1 MMEETG
7 EENDKVKI
15 GFAKHLA
22 SCNKKTRDTA
32 VELLRRWL
40 EAQTHVSDLDF
51 KKIWKGLF
59 YCVWHADKHEVQ
71 AQLIDKLASLIRTL
85 DLALARHYFQ
95 VFLLTMVR
103 EWSGIDHLRLDK
115 FYLML
120 SRFLHHV
127 FLLLDDHGWG
137 SELTKG
143 FMADLRDGTLLTQDK
158 YPAKSVN
165 LHFVDVYLNELAD
178 FLPLGIETFGLLFE
192 PLYSVLAKSPDKLLV
207 SRVRHNVFDCLLESG
222 KKLIKRRQEQRQG
235 HDVVVDGDD
244 KVEKFGSIAVT
255 MGIANGLFELATADS
270 TLQANRK
277 VIYALYE
284 DFGKLEKYFSASG
297 ISIFPNGVKKRKLS
311 AEKEPLVAVDDAN
324 QQVDD
329 KMEIFEEGRG
339 DNLGKK
345 IKEVEKLE
353 INEEGSLDKLGKRIK
368 EAKKSKLEK
377 VREKGKSKKAKNP
390 AASEDET
397 SAIKKKAKKLASS
410 EDGTSAIKKKTKK
423 LSSSEDGTS
432 ATKKAAKKI
441 ASKEDGT
448 SAIRSKL
455 KGSSELRKRK
465 SCVKEKK
472 SAMGEAMIDHVGNT
486 DDGANNDQSVPSLDS
501 NFQDFMGFGDSVISN
516 LQKEFE
522 KVAAELGDGIDQ
534 YGSPVMSLA
543 APISPLDIGSKKRKR
558 VKNVENKVSRSPSLS
573 TGPSTFSSCGKSGEK
588 SVKKVRFSM
597 KSNLVWKP
605 HSPLPPESLRVPP
618 SATPRGSALKKG
630 VPPGPIRIMKESPS
644 PKRIRRKSL
653 SARKSQK
660 ILKSSSPNT
669 KLMIRKRRSNVL

>member
-1 MMEETG
+1 MEEAA
-7 EENDKVKI
+7 EENDKVRV

-120 SRFLHHV
+120 SRFLHHI
-127 FLLLDDHGWG
+127 FLLLDDHGWD

-143 FMADLRDGTLLTQDK
+143 FMADLRDGTLLAKVK
-158 YPAKSVN
+158 YPAKGVN
-165 LHFVDVYLNELAD
+165 LHFVDVYLNELTD
-178 FLPLGIETFGLLFE
+178 FLPLGIETFGLVFE

-207 SRVRHNVFDCLLESG
+207 SRVRHNVFDCVLENG
-222 KKLIKRRQEQRQG
+222 KKLIKRRQEQREV
-235 HDVVVDGDD
+235 HDVVVDDND
-244 KVEKFGSIAVT
+244 KVEKLGSIAVT

-284 DFGKLEKYFSASG
+284 DFGKMEKYFSTSG
-297 ISIFPNGVKKRKLS
+297 ISIFPNGVKKRKVS
-311 AEKEPLVAVDDAN
+311 AEESSVALDDAN
-324 QQVDD
+324 QQVDN
-329 KMEIFEEGRG
+329 KMEIVEEVRVDQLGKKIKDIENLDATEEGSL
-339 DNLGKK
+339 DKSGKK
-345 IKEVEKLE
+345 IKEV
-353 INEEGSLDKLGKRIK
+353 
-368 EAKKSKLEK
+368 KKSKLEK
-377 VREKGKSKKAKNP
+377 VKGKGKSNKAKNL
-390 AASEDET
+390 AASEHGISVKKKGAKKLVSSEDGT
-397 SAIKKKAKKLASS
+397 SARKKKIKTLASS
-410 EDGTSAIKKKTKK
+410 EDGTSAIKKKAKK
-423 LSSSEDGTS
+423 HASNEDGTS
-432 ATKKAAKKI
+432 ALKSKI
-441 ASKEDGT
+441 
-448 SAIRSKL
+448 

-465 SCVKEKK
+465 SCVKEQN
-472 SAMGEAMIDHVGNT
+472 SATGEARIDPVGNT
-486 DDGANNDQSVPSLDS
+486 DDGVNNDQSMPSLDNNS
-501 NFQDFMGFGDSVISN
+501 QDFMGFGDSVISN

-543 APISPLDIGSKKRKR
+543 APVSPSDVGSKKRKR
-558 VKNVENKVSRSPSLS
+558 VKNVENKVARSPSLS

-605 HSPLPPESLRVPP
+605 HSPLPPQSLRVPP

-644 PKRIRRKSL
+644 PKRVRRKAL

-660 ILKSSSPNT
+660 ILKSNSPNV
-669 KLMIRKRRSNVL
+669 KLIRKRRSNIL

>member
-1 MMEETG
+1 MEEAA
-7 EENDKVKI
+7 EENDKVRV
-15 GFAKHLA
+15 GFAKRLA

-120 SRFLHHV
+120 SRFLHHL
-127 FLLLDDHGWG
+127 FLLLDDHGWD

-143 FMADLRDGTLLTQDK
+143 FMADLKDGSLLAEDK
-158 YPAKSVN
+158 YPAKGVN

-178 FLPLGIETFGLLFE
+178 FLPLGIETFGLVFE

-207 SRVRHNVFDCLLESG
+207 SRVRHNVFDCLLENG

-235 HDVVVDGDD
+235 HDVVVDDND
-244 KVEKFGSIAVT
+244 KVEKLGLIAVT
-255 MGIANGLFELATADS
+255 MGIANGLFVLATADS

-284 DFGKLEKYFSASG
+284 DFGKLEKYFSTSG

-311 AEKEPLVAVDDAN
+311 AEEESSVAVDDAN

-329 KMEIFEEGRG
+329 KMEIVEEVRV
-339 DNLGKK
+339 DQLGKK
-345 IKEVEKLE
+345 IKEIENLNA
-353 INEEGSLDKLGKRIK
+353 IEEGSLDKLGKKIK
-368 EAKKSKLEK
+368 EVKKIKLEK
-377 VREKGKSKKAKNP
+377 VKGKGKSKKAKNL
-390 AASEDET
+390 AASEDGT
-397 SAIKKKAKKLASS
+397 SAKKKAAKKFVSGEDGTSAIKKKIKTLASSEDGTTAIKKKAKKLASN
-410 EDGTSAIKKKTKK
+410 EDGTSAKK
-423 LSSSEDGTS
+423 S
-432 ATKKAAKKI
+432 KI
-441 ASKEDGT
+441 
-448 SAIRSKL
+448 

-465 SCVKEKK
+465 SCVKEQK
-472 SAMGEAMIDHVGNT
+472 SGTGEAMIDPVGNT
-486 DDGANNDQSVPSLDS
+486 DDGVNNDQSMPSLDNNS
-501 NFQDFMGFGDSVISN
+501 QDFMGFGDSVISN

-543 APISPLDIGSKKRKR
+543 APVSPSDVGSKKRKR
-558 VKNVENKVSRSPSLS
+558 VKSVENKVARSPSLS
-573 TGPSTFSSCGKSGEK
+573 TGPSTFSNCGKSGEK

-605 HSPLPPESLRVPP
+605 HSPLPPQSLRVPP

-630 VPPGPIRIMKESPS
+630 VPPGPIRIMKETPS
-644 PKRIRRKSL
+644 PKRIRRKAL

-660 ILKSSSPNT
+660 ILKSNSPNT
-669 KLMIRKRRSNVL
+669 KLIRKRRSSVL